1 VTDLAA
7 RLSLKARLPRTW
19 PAFFERHGNFTPAQ
33 LAAIPALLDGHN
45 VLLCAPTAGG
55 KTEAAVAPL
64 VERHCPPGRPTHGP
78 HILYLTPTRAL
89 ASDLAARLAHPLES
103 LGLTLGI
110 KTRDQSTFRPNRP
123 PDLLITTPESAD
135 SALAARAQTFAGLR
149 AIVLDELHLFDGMP
163 RGDQLRAVL
172 SRIRHVRAYAF
183 ERGDALDDHIQYAAL
198 SATIEAAVA
207 DRYFER
213 SVVFQIPG
221 SRAIAAETLPLAPD
235 GADELIDHLATFR
248 ARGWRKALV
257 FCNSRAEVE
266 AYATAARSRSPFD
279 NAVYVHY
286 SNIEARRRREIE
298 RSFAEAGAAICFASS
313 TLELGIDIGDI
324 DVVILIGPPGSRDSL
339 IQRIGR
345 GNRRGGRMHVICFFR
360 TPLERLLFAALL
372 NDDQQPTTDDRQP
385 TTGGHEDLYGRPS
398 VADQAQTPFQ
408 PSVAAS
414 SSAHFRPAVAIQ
426 QIFSLLKQSPAAAVR
441 LAELASLFV
450 GMLTP
455 DDLQAI
461 LGELQLR
468 DYLKVGRPGEWRPG
482 ERLNELFDQQTGAR
496 PGPSVYSN
504 IQSADM
510 HQIEIRDQHTQ
521 QTIAR
526 VDALWLSRE
535 ALTLEGRPVSVE
547 WCDGEA
553 LWVAAYRD
561 RGIEHRDPAFFRSAR
576 QLLSYDLAR
585 LLPIQLGLPPEAA
598 PFFGTPEGWYW
609 FHWLGDLY
617 GQAVLDLLRYRLPA
631 QESAQPGLCVRLAD
645 EPQTPPAWTEEQV
658 IRYLED
664 NYRRFE
670 SLLALGPFQ
679 TLLPLKLRRRAI
691 VEQFDVARFLGAVA
705 TVRPIVAPESQ
716 AEDLMALL
724 HDSEMLRSEDRG

>member
-1 VTDLAA
+1 VTNLAA
-7 RLSLKARLPRTW
+7 RLALKARLPRTW
-19 PAFFERHGNFTPAQ
+19 PAFFERYGNFTPAQ

-64 VERHCPPGRPTHGP
+64 VECHCSPSRPAPGPR
-78 HILYLTPTRAL
+78 ILYLTPTRAL
-89 ASDLAARLAHPLES
+89 ASDLAGRLAHPLES

-110 KTRDQSTFRPNRP
+110 KTHDGSTFRPTRP

-135 SALAARAQTFAGLR
+135 STLAARAQMFAGLR
-149 AIVLDELHLFDGMP
+149 AIVLDELHLLDGTP

-172 SRIRHVRAYAF
+172 SRIRRVRAYAF
-183 ERGDALDDHIQYAAL
+183 ERGDAPDAHIQYAAL
-198 SATIEAAVA
+198 SATIEAAIA
-207 DRYFER
+207 DRYFENP
-213 SVVFQIPG
+213 VVLQIPG
-221 SRAIAAETLPLAPD
+221 SRAIAAEMLSLAPD
-235 GADELIDHLATFR
+235 GAAALIDHLATFR

-266 AYATAARSRSPFD
+266 AYATAVRARSPFD
-279 NAVYVHY
+279 DAVYVHY
-286 SNIEARRRREIE
+286 SNIESRRRHEIE
-298 RSFAEAGAAICFASS
+298 RSFAEAGVAICFASS

-324 DVVILIGPPGSRDSL
+324 DVVILMGPPGSRDSL
-339 IQRIGR
+339 LQRIGR
-345 GNRRGGRMHVICFFR
+345 GNRRGGRMRVICFYR
-360 TPLERLLFAALL
+360 TPLERLFFAALL
-372 NDDQQPTTDDRQP
+372 DDHRPPTVDH
-385 TTGGHEDLYGRPS
+385 GDLYGRPCV
-398 VADQAQTPFQ
+398 VALVQ
-408 PSVAAS
+408 
-414 SSAHFRPAVAIQ
+414 AHFRPAVAVQ
-426 QIFSLLKQSPAAAVR
+426 QIFSLLKQSRTAAVR
-441 LAELASLFV
+441 LAELANLFD
-450 GMLTP
+450 GMLTA

-468 DYLKVGRPGEWRPG
+468 GYLKVGRPGEWRPG
-482 ERLNELFDQQTGAR
+482 ERLNELFDQQSGAR

-504 IQSADM
+504 IQSADVR
-510 HQIEIRDQHTQ
+510 QIEIRDQHTR

-535 ALTLEGRPVSVE
+535 ALTLEGRPVNVE

-561 RGIEHRDPAFFRSAR
+561 DDMGRRDPAFFRSAR

-585 LLPIQLGLPPEAA
+585 LLPIQLGLPPDVA
-598 PFFGTPEGWYW
+598 PLVGTPEGWYW

-617 GQAVLDLLRYRLPA
+617 GQAALDLLRYRSLA
-631 QESAQPGLCVRLAD
+631 QESAQPGLCVRLDD
-645 EPQTPPAWTEEQV
+645 EPQAPPAWTEEQV

-679 TLLPLKLRRRAI
+679 ALLPLKLRRRAI
-691 VEQFDVARFLGAVA
+691 VEQFAVSRFLDAVA
-705 TVRPIVAPESQ
+705 ALRPTVAQESQ

-724 HDSEMLRSEDRG
+724 DDGQQSKIEDRR